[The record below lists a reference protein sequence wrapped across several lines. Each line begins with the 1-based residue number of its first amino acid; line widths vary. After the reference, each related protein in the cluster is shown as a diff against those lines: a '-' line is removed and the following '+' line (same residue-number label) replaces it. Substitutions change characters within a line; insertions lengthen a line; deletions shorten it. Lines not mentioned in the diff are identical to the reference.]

1 MSVSPR
7 LIWVMQC
14 HTGKKNLRGESN
26 FILYTDM
33 AKVFSSL
40 GDFVYF
46 LIPHWSRD
54 QELETIDHVKY
65 VRIHKVDSFYNGLAD
80 FDPTLYDLFN
90 RRGGRY
96 FSDVLMTSSPAVIP
110 YMSALLCDIGEG
122 GIPTICFEPGVSDK
136 FARVE
141 GSIVISRLCV
151 FGYSLARTIFLT
163 MNEKMVA
170 LEYAMKW
177 MSPSEVKRIDERSI
191 VAAVGVPTDILKR
204 YVGRP
209 KNPVFTL
216 FFGARV
222 NAVKNVDEIV
232 ELYDKLYASG
242 LNLKIVICTS
252 TPDMLAMR
260 YIGKELFSKNKNI
273 ELYTDMNREQYLEL
287 ASRAHVFVANSD
299 REGFPVGFWEQMYIG
314 LIGLFR
320 KRPWSLSQIP
330 HDYPYIF
337 NNLTEAAVMIADLYG
352 HYEERVKVLD
362 GIKQI
367 VDTKYQAGRMYA
379 QFRELAIE
387 ETQSAKKPGSP
398 TVNLMKE
405 CIEKLGNTF
414 TLNGLKAMM
423 AEKGR
428 VFRKQRRARVNALR
442 YSSDYQIHFGLH
454 RLLGFDFKY
463 DIESGEVLYEKI

>member
-1 MSVSPR
+1 MPR
-7 LIWVMQC
+7 LIHLFLP

-26 FILYTDM
+26 FILYGDI
-33 AKVFSSL
+33 AKVYSSL
-40 GDFVYF
+40 GDYVFFAV
-46 LIPHWSRD
+46 PHWAKES
-54 QELETIDHVKY
+54 ELETIPNVKY
-65 VRIHKVDSFYNGLAD
+65 VKVHKVESFYNSLAD
-80 FDPTLYDLFN
+80 FDPTLFDLFN
-90 RRGGRY
+90 RRGGKH
-96 FSDVLMTSSPAVIP
+96 FIDVTTTSSPAMIP
-110 YMSALLCDIGEG
+110 YLSALLCDIGEG
-122 GIPTICFEPGVSDK
+122 GIPVICFEPGISDK
-136 FARVE
+136 MARIE
-141 GSIVISRLCV
+141 GSIIISRLCML
-151 FGYSLARTIFLT
+151 GYSVAKTIFLT
-163 MNEKMVA
+163 DDEKRIA
-170 LEYAMKW
+170 IKTAMKW
-177 MSPSEVKRIDERSI
+177 MSPSEVKRLDDRSV

-209 KNPVFTL
+209 KNSVFTL

-314 LIGLFR
+314 VIGLFR
-320 KRPWSLSQIP
+320 RRPWSLSQIP

-337 NNLTEAAVMIADLYG
+337 NNLTEAAGMLLDLYQ
-352 HYEERVKVLD
+352 HYDERVTVLE

-379 QFRELAIE
+379 QFRDFAIE
-387 ETQSAKKPGSP
+387 ETESAKRPGSP
-398 TVNLMKE
+398 TVSLMKE
-405 CIEKLGNTF
+405 CIEKLGDTF

-423 AEKGR
+423 ADKGR

-454 RLLGFDFKY
+454 RMLGFDFKY
-463 DIESGEVLYEKI
+463 DV